1 MGLGVRH
8 IKRLQTQYR
17 ARVRCVFS
25 ALFMA
30 FLMTVLGV
38 SALSFSASSI
48 ADNEADVRLVIDI
61 SGSMKRNDPKNL
73 RQPAV
78 EMLMELLPD
87 GSHAGVWAFGKEVN
101 MLVPFGT
108 VDQQW
113 REMATD
119 RAKNINS
126 VGLYTNIGG
135 ALEKASQVGPASKKN
150 AHIILL
156 TDGMVDIDKDPSVN
170 EKEWRRIVDEII
182 PVLKKQGFSVH
193 TVALSDN
200 ADTNLMNKLSLATGG
215 HAGVAKTADDLM
227 PAFLKA
233 FDAASPSQ
241 QLPLAGNRF
250 VVDSSIEEF
259 TALMFRDD
267 PQGIIS
273 LIGPDGTVINEGDLD
288 KDIAWHHTDNY
299 DLVTITRPLEGEWE
313 VKGPLA
319 KGSRITVVSDLN
331 LRVKPLPLQAPVGS
345 ELDLQLALQEDSQV
359 VSRSDFLKLLT
370 IEAASKLNT
379 GAKPSWQH
387 TFDTQSPPKRGI
399 FSTKIKGFTQPGDY
413 LVSVE
418 LDGKSFK
425 RKFSHQ
431 LKINMPF
438 MAELIKGHND
448 NSQMQYVLLVRK
460 SAEHISVKNT
470 QMALTLSTPDRRK
483 HVLPLALNTTDEWT
497 NTITPEQSGVHK
509 LVIRITG
516 MDNNGD
522 AFEYI
527 IDDLSFNYAPEAD
540 FESLLLEEQNDV
552 EPVSSE
558 ASSATTEPKEDKTPD
573 KNSED
578 DDSQE
583 AAPDESEPDDGAPW
597 ILYTALGVGNLLL
610 LVGGFF
616 AFKKMLRSTSDTKE
630 EPAPQPE
637 EEPEEPKE
645 PSPEPQDDSD
655 DAGEMQM
662 QDLDDEI
669 PPMEDLEPDL
679 NFDEDEG
686 EGESEQDAE
695 DTTKA
700 EADEPPRV
708 DEDFDFDLSA
718 LDGDTTSEPAST
730 EPEVL
735 GEPNVEAQSADELF
749 DAATDVEPDPAEE
762 PEEDMAQAML
772 KAQGLDLAE
781 DELDDAISN
790 LIDELDEPEAAPS
803 NDTTD
808 AEKDAFSGEINLDD
822 FDFDDEDDK

>member
-1 MGLGVRH
+1 MRLGVRH
-8 IKRLQTQYR
+8 MGRWQIQSRE
-17 ARVRCVFS
+17 RVHGICS
-25 ALFMA
+25 ALLTMPMI
-30 FLMTVLGV
+30 LLLVISSLL
-38 SALSFSASSI
+38 LSTPSI

-61 SGSMKRNDPKNL
+61 SGSMKRNDPQNL

-108 VDQQW
+108 VDQRW
-113 REMATD
+113 REMATE

-135 ALEKASQVGPASKKN
+135 ALEKASQVSPASQKN

-200 ADTNLMNKLSLATGG
+200 ADTHLMNKLSLATGG

-259 TALMFRDD
+259 TALMFRDSS
-267 PQGIIS
+267 QEIIS
-273 LIGPDGTVINEGDLD
+273 LVGPDDTVINEGDLD

-313 VKGPLA
+313 VKGALA

-345 ELDLQLALQEDSQV
+345 ELDLQLALQEDNQV
-359 VSRSDFLKLLT
+359 VSRADFLKLLT
-370 IEAASKLNT
+370 IEAASGLKASAT
-379 GAKPSWQH
+379 PSWQY
-387 TFDTQSPPKRGI
+387 TFDTQNSPKRGI
-399 FSTKIKGFTQPGDY
+399 FSTKIKGFVEPGDY
-413 LVSVE
+413 LVSVK

-438 MAELIKGHND
+438 TADLIKGYND
-448 NSQMQYVLLVRK
+448 NSQMQFVLFVRK
-460 SAEHISVKNT
+460 NAEHIRVKNT
-470 QMALTLSTPDRRK
+470 QIALTLSTPDRRK
-483 HVLPLALNTTDEWT
+483 HVLPLKLNATEEWT
-497 NTITPEQSGVHK
+497 YAIIPEQSGVHK
-509 LVIRITG
+509 LVIRIAG
-516 MDNNGD
+516 IDNNGD
-522 AFEYI
+522 EFEYI
-527 IDDLSFNYAPEAD
+527 IDDLSFNYAPSAD
-540 FESLLLEEQNDV
+540 FESLLLEEQSDV
-552 EPVSSE
+552 ETMSSE
-558 ASSATTEPKEDKTPD
+558 ASTEPEQEDTQSREA
-573 KNSED
+573 NGED
-578 DDSQE
+578 DARNIDPKES
-583 AAPDESEPDDGAPW
+583 AADDGAPW
-597 ILYTALGVGNLLL
+597 VLYTALGIGNLLL
-610 LVGGFF
+610 LIGGFF
-616 AFKKMLRSTSDTKE
+616 AFKKMLRSTSDIKE
-630 EPAPQPE
+630 EPTLQPE
-637 EEPEEPKE
+637 ESSASKE
-645 PSPEPQDDSD
+645 PSPEPQEDNG
-655 DAGEMQM
+655 DAGPMQM
-662 QDLDDEI
+662 QDLEDEI

-679 NFDEDEG
+679 NFDENPET
-686 EGESEQDAE
+686 SENTDQAAVD
-695 DTTKA
+695 DTS
-700 EADEPPRV
+700 RV

-718 LDGDTTSEPAST
+718 LDGSAASEPDGEVEGQLSK
-730 EPEVL
+730 EPEAL
-735 GEPNVEAQSADELF
+735 GEPDVETQSVDELF
-749 DAATDVEPDPAEE
+749 DTAAAVEAGIPEE

-790 LIDELDEPEAAPS
+790 LIDELDEPEATPL
-803 NDTTD
+803 NKTTD
-808 AEKDAFSGEINLDD
+808 AEKGAFSGEINLDD